1 MRNSNRVIIPGNGRF
16 WRAPVDTPP
25 PGQLLRILGAPTSA
39 DVTATVNAEATSA
52 VALGGAASQDA
63 DMLALVQAIA
73 GLPTVGSGRV
83 SLLPAS
89 MTNPFSYLVFI
100 DPAVTTQT
108 LTAAATFTG
117 GSTPSI
123 EVVTSAVGLGAWDD
137 WTEIGHT
144 SKDSPL
150 QVNRSGGDT
159 TVLDTW
165 QESGVDA
172 STAATQFALA
182 YTLLQY
188 DVDSMKLYYGSNAT
202 FAENGMLQTAAANPA
217 ATEHA
222 LLLQI
227 LNGNK
232 AEWRHYPR
240 VSTIAADGEN
250 FDTTKLAGM
259 PIKSTILSS
268 ATFAFGQQLSQV
280 GVAA

>member
-1 MRNSNRVIIPGNGRF
+1 MKNSNRVIIPGNGRF
-16 WRAPVDTPP
+16 WLAPVDTLP
-25 PGQLLRILGAPTSA
+25 PGQLLRVTGAPTSA
-39 DVTATVNAEATSA
+39 NVTATVNA
-52 VALGGAASQDA
+52 VASTPVSVSGTTQDA
-63 DMLALVQAIA
+63 DMLELAQAIA
-73 GLPTVGSGRV
+73 ALSTVGSGRV
-83 SLLPAS
+83 SVLPAS
-89 MTNPFSYLVFI
+89 ETNPFAYLVFI
-100 DPAVTTQT
+100 DPAVTTQAI
-108 LTAAATFTG
+108 TAAATFTG
-117 GSTPSI
+117 GTTPAI
-123 EVVTSAVGLGAWDD
+123 EVVTDTVGLGSWAA

-165 QESGVDA
+165 QESGVEA

-188 DVDSMKLYYGSNAT
+188 DVASMKLYYGSNAT
-202 FAENGMLQTAAANPA
+202 FGANGMVQTSKQNPA

-259 PIKSTILSS
+259 PIKSTLLSS
-268 ATFAFGQQLSQV
+268 PTYAFGQQLSQV
-280 GVAA
+280 GAAA